1 MSSATT
7 SATISEKERP
17 KEKKEVKLR
26 ARRFMM
32 EINQLEKYEQI
43 KKNLMSRRT
52 FRYLVS
58 GKEVAP
64 ETGKEHIH
72 LYVEFKQST
81 VLTPKTLCNCHADVV
96 KSKDQAIDYC
106 TKDCEI
112 VDEIGKE
119 THQGAKTVGEYIK
132 MKDPTDLD
140 PHLFKTWCQVKQWDQ
155 SHTKSEY
162 YCPQKQVYYIWGD
175 SCVGKS
181 HFIYDQLTEDERID
195 RVSYKNGFWAGV
207 SMNPDVKVAWYDDFR
222 DSHMHPS
229 ELISFCDYYRN
240 QLNVKGTTILNHY
253 DKIFITSVQDPH
265 EIYPNMKDEEPKA
278 QWLRRIKITH
288 REALK

>member
-1 MSSATT
+1 
-7 SATISEKERP
+7 
-17 KEKKEVKLR
+17 
-26 ARRFMM
+26 MM
-32 EINQLEKYEQI
+32 EINQLEKYEEI

-58 GKEVAP
+58 GKEIAP

-72 LYVEFKQST
+72 LYVEFTQST
-81 VLTPKTLCNCHADVV
+81 ILTPKTVCNCHVDVV

-119 THQGAKTVGEYIK
+119 SHQGGKTVADYIK
-132 MKDPTDLD
+132 MQDPTDLD
-140 PHLFKTWCQVKQWDQ
+140 PHLFKTWCHIKQWDQ

-162 YCPQKQVYYIWGD
+162 YCPHKEVYYIWGD
-175 SCVGKS
+175 SCTGKS
-181 HFIYDQLTEDERID
+181 HLIYDRLEEDERVD
-195 RVSYKNGFWAGV
+195 RVSYKNGFWNGA

-222 DSHMHPS
+222 DSHMHPT
-229 ELISFCDYYRN
+229 ELIAFCDYYRN
-240 QLNVKGTTILNHY
+240 QINIKGANILNHY

-278 QWLRRIKITH
+278 QWLRRIKIIH
-288 REALK
+288 RESLK